1 MSLSSRPLASRPL
14 APKPLGIALLVIGI
28 GCFIGG
34 GLIAWG
40 GVNGWLASGYLTTAN
55 DKAGAGDASG
65 ARASARDALALMPS
79 APAAVLAAADLST
92 PANAEALLSLMRGA
106 SSRERATL
114 AAAAG
119 LANGKAPE
127 GGEANAS
134 DTALL
139 VAIGVK
145 SPGPVALNKDS
156 PPHRAVLAA
165 WAATRLAAAFAAK
178 QPDDVW
184 QSACMLLTLAPK
196 HPQKPELLVISAGLD
211 PTGVNKPALIAAIA
225 TINDRERSQRL
236 GVALLSVRPE
246 RNELRL
252 LLPGAGNP
260 ATESANALARLV
272 AIVKATPD
280 KINEGAVIRCL
291 QAGKMDLADELI
303 AVAPAA
309 KQPALTQLS
318 DLLGGGDFAKSAP
331 QISTPMI
338 IGGQMSFHLSTA
350 QGALPT
356 AKITVRI
363 GTTEVPAETIRRIGT
378 LITLPL
384 KANGPQAVT
393 VTYDGKPV
401 YAANLSL

>member
-1 MSLSSRPLASRPL
+1 MSLA
-14 APKPLGIALLVIGI
+14 AKPLGIALLVTGI
-28 GCFIGG
+28 GCFIVG

-40 GVNGWLASGYLTTAN
+40 GINGWLASGYLTTAN
-55 DKAGAGDASG
+55 DKAAAGDVSG
-65 ARASARDALALMPS
+65 ARAAAHDAMDLLPQ

-92 PANAEALLSLMRGA
+92 PANADALLSLMRGA
-106 SSRERATL
+106 SPTDRATL

-127 GGEANAS
+127 GGEANVS

-145 SPGPVALNKDS
+145 SPGPVVLNKDT

-165 WAATRLAAAFAAK
+165 WAASRLSAAFAAK

-184 QSACMLLTLAPK
+184 QAACMLLTLAPK
-196 HPQKPELLVISAGLD
+196 HPQSPELLVISAGLA
-211 PTGVNKPALIAAIA
+211 PTGVNKSILIAAIA
-225 TINDRERSQRL
+225 AIIDRERCQRL
-236 GVALLSVRPE
+236 GVALLTLRPE

-252 LLPGAGNP
+252 LLPGASDP

-272 AIVKATPD
+272 AIVKTTPD

-291 QAGKMDLADELI
+291 QAGKTDLADELT
-303 AVAPAA
+303 AVAPAT
-309 KQPALTQLS
+309 KQLTFTQLS
-318 DLLGGGDFAKSAP
+318 ELLNGGDFAKSAA
-331 QISTPMI
+331 QISPPMI
-338 IGGQMSFHLSTA
+338 IGGQLSFHLSTA

-356 AKITVRI
+356 AKIAVRI
-363 GTTEVPAETIRRIGT
+363 GTADVPTEAIRRIGT
-378 LITLPL
+378 LISVPL
-384 KANGPQAVT
+384 KVNGPQPVT
-393 VTYDGKPV
+393 VSYDGKPV